1 MTQQR
6 DTARLLDLLDRLEAA
21 GDFCTWGALPM
32 VLPGLEVEGVGPI
45 PLPVQPAQA
54 RELVRVAAQAPYGRG
69 QETVVDTQVRRVWQ
83 LEPGQFELRNPAW
96 AEAVDAAVQAVQAAF
111 AIPGKIDAHLYKLLV
126 YEKGSFFVAHRDTEK
141 LDRMF
146 ATLVVCLPSLHT
158 GGALE
163 VTHDGETWSM
173 DLSPASSY
181 GLQYAAFYADC
192 LHEVK
197 PVESGYRVCLVY
209 NLVKPRGRQQAPRP
223 SAHVQPVTQALE
235 QVLRHR
241 DKVAIPLEH
250 EYTEAGLRWDD
261 LKGRD
266 RVLLQVLQAAAERL
280 GLDLHLALM
289 TLYQMGEADP
299 QDFYRYTRHRISE
312 EDVGIDEIYEE
323 TFALDSWRNA
333 DGPVERLG
341 TLQLDPEE
349 VLLRGGLDDLPWK
362 QEVNEATGNEGVS
375 VERTYRGAMAVL
387 WPRDRFL
394 TLLARQGPAVAVPM
408 LAERSGPEALDF
420 AAAIMDAWPP
430 GGTSACAGMLEA
442 LADLGSAD
450 LACRFV
456 RDLLPNVIT
465 GSEGKAL
472 AKLVRAVGTEVLTPS
487 LAEFAGRGHALE
499 PTVQVLA
506 SLGRL
511 PLAVGREL
519 LHLLRRCDSQRR
531 SWLVPDRRPTLEA
544 VLRAVHGWGELE
556 DELATYCLQ
565 DEVLYPVR
573 EVLAPVV
580 TATAGLGGEG
590 WRRLHARCLE
600 RLREWTAAPIVIPSH
615 WAQTAKRGCPCAQC
629 RDLERFL
636 ADPTATVWR
645 LKAVQDRRN
654 HVQERCRAHHL
665 DVDARTERVGSPHT
679 LVLTKNRA
687 SYERAQ
693 RQFQADLG
701 MLAGLERLEG

>member
-1 MTQQR
+1 MT
-6 DTARLLDLLDRLEAA
+6 DADRLLDLLDRLEPA

-32 VLPGLEVEGVGPI
+32 MLPGLEVEGVGPV
-45 PLPVQPAQA
+45 PLPIQPAQA

-96 AEAVDAAVQAVQAAF
+96 AETVDAAVQAVQGAF
-111 AIPGKIDAHLYKLLV
+111 AIPGKIEAHLYKLLV

-146 ATLVVCLPSLHT
+146 ATLVVCLPSQHT

-173 DLSPASSY
+173 DLSPDSAY

-197 PVESGYRVCLVY
+197 PVQSGYRVCLVY
-209 NLVKPRGRQQAPRP
+209 NLVKPRGRLQAPRP
-223 SAHVQPVTQALE
+223 SAHVQPVADALAA
-235 QVLRHR
+235 VLRHR
-241 DKVAIPLEH
+241 VKVAIPLGH

-289 TLYQMGEADP
+289 TLYQRGEADLE
-299 QDFYRYTRHRISE
+299 DFYRYSRRRMSE
-312 EDVGIDEIYEE
+312 EDVGVSEIYEE
-323 TFALDSWRNA
+323 RFALDAWRNA
-333 DGPVERLG
+333 EGPVDRLG
-341 TLQLDPEE
+341 TLQLDPDE
-349 VLLRGGLDDLPWK
+349 VLLRGGLEDLPWE
-362 QEVNEATGNEGVS
+362 QEVHEATGNEGVS

-387 WPRDRFL
+387 WPRNRFL
-394 TLLARQGPAVAVPM
+394 TLLARQGPVVAVPM
-408 LAERSGPEALDF
+408 LAEQSGQAALDF

-430 GGTSACAGMLEA
+430 GRSPACAGMLDA
-442 LADLGSAD
+442 LARLGDAD
-450 LACRFV
+450 LASRFV
-456 RDLLPNVIT
+456 RDVLPQAMT
-465 GSEGKAL
+465 GSEGEAL
-472 AKLVRAVGTEVLTPS
+472 AKLVRSVGPKAMTPA
-487 LAEFAGRGHALE
+487 LAEFAGGARALE
-499 PTVQVLA
+499 PAVQVLS
-506 SLGRL
+506 SLGQL

-519 LHLLRRCDSQRR
+519 LGLLKRCDSQRPTWDR
-531 SWLVPDRRPTLEA
+531 PDRRPTLEA
-544 VLRAVHGWGELE
+544 ILRAVHDWGELE
-556 DELATYCLQ
+556 EELAAYCLQ

-580 TATAGLGGEG
+580 AATAKLGGEA

-600 RLREWTAAPIVIPSH
+600 RLREWTATPVVIPDH
-615 WAQTAKRGCPCAQC
+615 WAQAVTLGCRCEPCQ
-629 RDLERFL
+629 DVERFM
-636 ADPTATVWR
+636 ADPAATVWR
-645 LKAVQDRRN
+645 LKAVQYRRD
-654 HVQERCRAHHL
+654 HVQERCRTYRL
-665 DVDARTERVGSPHT
+665 DVDARTERAGSPHT

-701 MLAGLERLEG
+701 MLAQVERLGG